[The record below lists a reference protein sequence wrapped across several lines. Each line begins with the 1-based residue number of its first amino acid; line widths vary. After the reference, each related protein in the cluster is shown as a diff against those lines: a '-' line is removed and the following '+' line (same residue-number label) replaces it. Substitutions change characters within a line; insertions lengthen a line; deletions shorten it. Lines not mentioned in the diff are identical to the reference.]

1 MDEHDREHRAFV
13 VRRMRPVDDEALEA
27 VFSGMSEQSRYQRFL
42 VPMPQLRSS
51 TRRALLDLSDR
62 HVAFVADT
70 ADQHAPVGIARYVV
84 TGADEVEIALAVVD
98 TWHRRGVGRALLQR
112 VVRAVAEAGLH
123 HVVAPVAS
131 DNRAVIGLARRTV
144 PDVHVGVC
152 AQMTF
157 VSFDVPAVPH
167 AAA

>member
-1 MDEHDREHRAFV
+1 MEKHDRQHRAFV
-13 VRRMRPVDDEALEA
+13 VRRMCPDDVQALET
-27 VFSGMSEQSRYQRFL
+27 VFAGMSEQSRYQRFL
-42 VPMPQLRSS
+42 VPTPQLRSS

-62 HVAFVADT
+62 HVAFVAET
-70 ADQHAPVGIARYVV
+70 ADEHIPVGIARYIV
-84 TGADEVEIALAVVD
+84 TGADEVEIALSVVD
-98 TWHRRGVGRALLQR
+98 AWHRRGVGRALLQR
-112 VVRAVAEAGLH
+112 VVQAVAEAGMR

-131 DNRAVIGLARRTV
+131 DNRAVIGLARGTA

-152 AQMTF
+152 DRMTL